1 MYKYKVV
8 KGIHSIDGRL
18 VKVGGTV
25 VLSKPVAELWP
36 HLAGCFSQVPYDGG
50 EHRGVA
56 VEDAP
61 AVVLP
66 EEKIVE
72 DVVEDPAEDT
82 PEKPMPKPTPKPRQR
97 RKPRQ
102 GKPASTVVN
111 VTEGIL

>member
-72 DVVEDPAEDT
+72 DVVENAPENA
-82 PEKPMPKPTPKPRQR
+82 PEKPAQKTRQR

-102 GKPASTVVN
+102 SRPASAVLN
-111 VTEGIL
+111 ATESIL